1 MKLKQVVSASVAMT
15 AVVAFAAQATAQT
28 PAPPV
33 TGPTVPG
40 ICVLNAQRAVATS
53 TVGQFLSTRI
63 NQIGAQ
69 VNAELEADQSALQ
82 TENKA
87 LEGKRATLTAT
98 QYQTQHTAI
107 ETKAQALQRRS
118 QLRNIQMQLMEQQ
131 AGKQIDTAI
140 RPIVQQTF
148 QQRGCSVLLN
158 AQALSLFVPGADI
171 SDAVMAG
178 LNAKLTSLQVQL
190 ATEQE
195 AIQAVQ
201 QQQQQGR

>member
-1 MKLKQVVSASVAMT
+1 MKLKQVVSASVALT

-28 PAPPV
+28 PPPV
-33 TGPTVPG
+33 TGPTLPG

-53 TVGQFLSTRI
+53 TVGQFLNTRI

-87 LEGKRATLTAT
+87 LEAKRATLSAT

-107 ETKAQALQRRS
+107 EAKAQALQRKA
-118 QLRNIQMQLMEQQ
+118 QLRNVQMQLTEQQ
-131 AGKQIDTAI
+131 AAKQIDTAI
-140 RPIVQQTF
+140 RPIIQQTF
-148 QQRGCSVLLN
+148 QQRGCSVLIN
-158 AQALSLFVPGADI
+158 AQALNLFVAGADV
-171 SDAVMAG
+171 SDMVMAG

-190 ATEQE
+190 ATEQD
-195 AIQAVQ
+195 AIQAIQ